1 MDTRVA
7 HTPPP
12 SLGHEAT
19 NGHMSTIA
27 RGSFNHVK
35 ERLLR
40 APKRERTSHVARP
53 KSRDERLA
61 RVAQL
66 ERRESTKRYARYAA
80 FSVAAIV
87 LLAGAAYGISR
98 IPKGP
103 TTVHWH
109 ANWKVYVDGEPVR
122 FTDRQFDMSMA
133 KSRIHFHLPDDAKLH
148 LEGPDNRLTLLDL
161 FHSPLKGDISDTKLI
176 LPTGSTRPGSF
187 ENDANMRL
195 QAYYKP
201 LKLSRTLPVR
211 FPKPGGQSSLR
222 FMASRRISW
231 MRWPLQCV

>member
-1 MDTRVA
+1 
-7 HTPPP
+7 
-12 SLGHEAT
+12 
-19 NGHMSTIA
+19 MSTIA

-201 LKLSRTLPVR
+201 LKGNWTQIESDI
-211 FPKPGGQSSLR
+211 
-222 FMASRRISW
+222 ASHSMTDGEKVLVSFGNMSAEQILAQQDSI
-231 MRWPLQCV
+231 PNVTTV